1 MVFCY
6 IISIIAFYI
15 LFFRTYF
22 VTRNSYKSWDK
33 EYIVDEHKLK
43 MPIWVWVVAVLVLL
57 SPIFNAVIYVT
68 LLVVLIAQYWV
79 DSDDL
84 CRLSVK
90 LPKFLSF
97 LTRRY

>member
-15 LFFRTYF
+15 LFFRTY
-22 VTRNSYKSWDK
+22 VVERRSYISWDK

-43 MPIWVWVVAVLVLL
+43 MPIWVWVVAVLSLL
-57 SPIFNAVIYVT
+57 LPIFNIVIYSA
-68 LLVVLIAQYWV
+68 LLAFLVIQYIV
-79 DSDDL
+79 QSDEL

-97 LTRRY
+97 LTRKF